1 MMWTRKPGKAKLHG
15 YLLLVYE
22 LNFYQRLP
30 KYIVVFCVCQ
40 EDVKRIYEFITFV
53 HKLNGT
59 GTPLFLKL
67 LIFCEIYYKKGQGC
81 LHFLEFHWLKRSKK
95 YALTKLNGFNWE
107 KVQNMFLHAC
117 GKISQ
122 AISAWAKNTVVWKQ
136 AFRN

>member
-30 KYIVVFCVCQ
+30 KYIVYFCVWQ

-67 LIFCEIYYKKGQGC
+67 LIFCEILRKGSRV
-81 LHFLEFHWLKRSKK
+81 FTFP
-95 YALTKLNGFNWE
+95 
-107 KVQNMFLHAC
+107 
-117 GKISQ
+117 
-122 AISAWAKNTVVWKQ
+122 
-136 AFRN
+136 